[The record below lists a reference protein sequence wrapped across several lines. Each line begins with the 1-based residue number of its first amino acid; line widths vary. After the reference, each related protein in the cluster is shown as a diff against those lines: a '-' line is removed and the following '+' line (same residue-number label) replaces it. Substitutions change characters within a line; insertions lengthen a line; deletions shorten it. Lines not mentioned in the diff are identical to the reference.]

1 MLEKPNKLRA
11 ALLGGLII
19 GIITGLPAISFLNK
33 CCCCGGVM
41 LCGLISLYLYKQE
54 FNDEMQ
60 PLESSDALILGIIAG
75 LTGALIGTVVGILSS
90 LIFGPV
96 DKKIA
101 VRLLN
106 WAEKQG
112 TLPPDSLNQADE
124 MINQLQKSI
133 DEGLKLRDI
142 LSELLFGIILYPIFS
157 MIGGI
162 IGYGIFGKKK
172 PAAPPEAP
180 MQL

>member
-1 MLEKPNKLRA
+1 MLEKPGKLHA
-11 ALLGGLII
+11 ALLGGIII
-19 GIITGLPAISFLNK
+19 GVVTGLPVISFINK

-41 LCGLISLYLYKQE
+41 LCGMLSLYLYKQE
-54 FNDEMQ
+54 FNDETP
-60 PLESSDALILGIIAG
+60 PLESSDALILGIIVG
-75 LTGALIGTVVGILSS
+75 LAGALIGTAVGILSS
-90 LIFGPV
+90 LIFGPI

-101 VRLLN
+101 IKLLN
-106 WAEKQG
+106 WVEEQG

-157 MIGGI
+157 MIGGL

-172 PAAPPEAP
+172 PAAPPAAP